1 MIKRILKGTAIGL
14 VLMFATIV
22 IIAISS
28 DTAKDSYERGKEAGQ
43 GSKPDKSDETEGF
56 AVLSGE
62 DETGDIIQN
71 INVWQKAGS
80 GGIDNV
86 TIGNI
91 PHGTKVEVIEKKNV
105 DGKIFYHVR
114 SSVGNVSV
122 LPTTWEARGEAMEER
137 PKSEWYVEADV
148 SFPVE
153 GWVIDSFITNLK

>member
-14 VLMFATIV
+14 VLMFATVV

-28 DTAKDSYERGKEAGQ
+28 DSTQDSFERGKEVDQ
-43 GSKPDKSDETEGF
+43 DSKSEEPDETKSF

-105 DGKIFYHVR
+105 DGRIFDHIR
-114 SSVGNVSV
+114 SSVGNV
-122 LPTTWEARGEAMEER
+122 
-137 PKSEWYVEADV
+137 
-148 SFPVE
+148 
-153 GWVIDSFITNLK
+153 

>member
-1 MIKRILKGTAIGL
+1 MIKRILKGTVIGL
-14 VLMFATIV
+14 VLMFVAIV
-22 IIAISS
+22 VIGMSS
-28 DTAKDSYERGKEAGQ
+28 DSVQNSRERGSE
-43 GSKPDKSDETEGF
+43 SEKSDEIKSF

-71 INVWQKAGS
+71 INVWQEAGS

-86 TIGNI
+86 AIGNI
-91 PHGTKVEVIEKKNV
+91 PHGIKVEVIEEKNV
-105 DGKIFYHVR
+105 DGRIFYHVR

-122 LPTTWEARGEAMEER
+122 LPTTWEARGRAMEER

-153 GWVIDSFITNLK
+153 GWVVDSFITNLK